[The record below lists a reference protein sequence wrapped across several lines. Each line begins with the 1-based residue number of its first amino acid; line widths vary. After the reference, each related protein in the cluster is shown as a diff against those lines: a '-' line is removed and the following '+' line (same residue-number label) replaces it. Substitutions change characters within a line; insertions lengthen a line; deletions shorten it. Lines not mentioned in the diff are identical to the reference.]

1 MNLGQLKNLKELSWY
16 TTVPLFVC
24 AWIMQDIGIV
34 QVELLS
40 ISGFVLTVGQYFLN
54 VVVCLFISYA
64 VLVFAVSHTE
74 KDSFPLIL
82 LLATFILTLAGVG
95 LGVFIIK
102 PSQLTLPVN
111 IIWFAALASVAFNLY
126 EIQSGIHKKLT

>member
-24 AWIMQDIGIV
+24 AWIMQDIGIA

-40 ISGFVLTVGQYFLN
+40 ISGFVLTVGQYFVD

-64 VLVFAVSHTE
+64 VLVFAVSHIK

-126 EIQSGIHKKLT
+126 EIQSGIHTKLT